1 MTGNL
6 AYQYE
11 DEIWDEMIDGKI
23 VAMSPRP
30 AVNHNIISGNIY
42 HIFKTYLSGKKCVPF
57 GDGTDLYLTPKDRFV
72 PDGMIVCKRDQIKP
86 KGVYGAPDLVIEV
99 LSPSTAKNDRGY
111 KKRVY
116 GTCGIPEYW
125 IVSPS
130 EKAVYVY
137 LLQDGQYNLDNVY
150 SLYPD
155 YMLTKMTE
163 EEQAAIPTEFQC
175 SLFSDLVIRL
185 ENIFE
190 DTL

>member
-72 PDGMIVCKRDQIKP
+72 PDGMIVCNRDKIKP

-175 SLFSDLVIRL
+175 SLFSDLVVRL

>member
-72 PDGMIVCKRDQIKP
+72 PDGMIVCNRDKIKP

-137 LLQDGQYNLDNVY
+137 LLQDRKYNLDNVY

>member
-1 MTGNL
+1 ML
-6 AYQYE
+6 FR
-11 DEIWDEMIDGKI
+11 
-23 VAMSPRP
+23 S
-30 AVNHNIISGNIY
+30 
-42 HIFKTYLSGKKCVPF
+42 PF

-72 PDGMIVCKRDQIKP
+72 PDGMIVCNRDKIKP

>member
-1 MTGNL
+1 MNDNL

-23 VAMSPRP
+23 AAMSPRP
-30 AVNHNIISGNIY
+30 SVNHNIISGNIY

-72 PDGMIVCKRDQIKP
+72 PDGMIVCDRDKIKL
-86 KGVYGAPDLVIEV
+86 KGVYGAPDLVVEV

-116 GTCGIPEYW
+116 EICGIPEYW

-137 LLQDGQYNLDNVY
+137 LLQNGQYHLDNVY
-150 SLYPD
+150 SVYPD
-155 YMLTKMTE
+155 YMLAKMND
-163 EEQAAIPTEFQC
+163 EEQAAIPTEFKC
-175 SLFSDLVIRL
+175 SLFSDLIIRL
-185 ENIFE
+185 EDIFE

>member
-72 PDGMIVCKRDQIKP
+72 PDGMIVCNRDKIKP

>member
-11 DEIWDEMIDGKI
+11 DEIWDEMIDGKS

-72 PDGMIVCKRDQIKP
+72 PDGMIVCNRDKIKP

>member
-72 PDGMIVCKRDQIKP
+72 PDGMIVCNRDKIKP

-175 SLFSDLVIRL
+175 HLFRDLVIRL
-185 ENIFE
+185 EDIF
-190 DTL
+190 DRTL

>member
-72 PDGMIVCKRDQIKP
+72 PDGMIVCNRDKIKP

-137 LLQDGQYNLDNVY
+137 LLQDRKYNLDNVY

-175 SLFSDLVIRL
+175 HLFRDLVIRL
-185 ENIFE
+185 EDIF
-190 DTL
+190 DRTL

>member
-1 MTGNL
+1 MADSL

-30 AVNHNIISGNIY
+30 SVNHTRISVNIFT
-42 HIFKTYLSGKKCVPF
+42 IFDRYLRGKKCEPF
-57 GDGTDLYLTPKDRFV
+57 PDGVDLYLTEKDRFV
-72 PDGMIVCKRDQIKP
+72 PDGMIVCDPEKIKP
-86 KGVYGAPDLVIEV
+86 DGIYGTPDLIVEV

-116 GTCGIPEYW
+116 ETCGIPEYW

-137 LLQDGQYNLDNVY
+137 LLQDRKYNLDNVY

-175 SLFSDLVIRL
+175 HLFRDLVIRL
-185 ENIFE
+185 EDIF
-190 DTL
+190 DRTL